1 MEQEKHN
8 QNKKNQFSDILSELR
23 ENNRELTYKEIQ
35 SFSDLS
41 EENLAQF
48 RQTWNLLSNK
58 RKEMF
63 FELLLV
69 EFMSNT
75 LMDFSEIALI
85 GLNDE
90 DPIIRRG
97 SLKLLMDNRKS
108 YFLDQLISISKQDPD
123 TEVRLD
129 AISTLGYFLMDM
141 ETAERGK
148 NKAKKV
154 LKALESLME
163 SPDKLTR
170 LRVMEALAYVD
181 HPAIIPL
188 VYASLT
194 SNIDTEIASGLRAV
208 QNSLNQRW
216 AANVIENL
224 DHPNPDVQYEAIKAV
239 GELQLKRARN
249 RILRLLAQFDQ
260 LDDDILDATIL
271 TASQLGGN
279 QVREMIEMIE
289 EVFEDEEDMVDLFEE
304 AKSNLEL
311 IDFQKQMAGN
321 PDLKDLFIEE
331 SDDESENIE
340 EDYIQILRERIENLP
355 EYEESEDKF
364 EEIEEENEEGEDEDE
379 SDYPNRHSHRHS
391 SFSDIDWSHFRIIED
406 LRKESED
413 LEDEDFSDLDEFE
426 EDED

>member
-1 MEQEKHN
+1 MKQEKNN
-8 QNKKNQFSDILSELR
+8 QNKKNKFSDILSELR

-108 YFLDQLISISKQDPD
+108 YFLDRLISISKQDPD

-129 AISTLGYFLMDM
+129 AISTLGYFLMDTDM
-141 ETAERGK
+141 AERGK
-148 NKAKKV
+148 NKAEKV
-154 LKALESLME
+154 LKTLESLME
-163 SPDKLTR
+163 SPDKMTR

-181 HPAIIPL
+181 HPSIIPL

-194 SNIDTEIASGLRAV
+194 SDIDTEIASGLRAV
-208 QNSLNQRW
+208 QNSLNRRW

-249 RILRLLAQFDQ
+249 RILSLLARFDQ

-279 QVREMIEMIE
+279 QVKEMIEMIE
-289 EVFEDEEDMVDLFEE
+289 EIFEDEEDMAELFEE

-311 IDFQKQMAGN
+311 VDFQKQMAGN
-321 PDLKDLFIEE
+321 PDLKDLFTEE
-331 SDDESENIE
+331 SDEESENVE

-355 EYEESEDKF
+355 ECEESEDKF
-364 EEIEEENEEGEDEDE
+364 EEIEEENEEEEDEDE

>member
-1 MEQEKHN
+1 MKQEKNN
-8 QNKKNQFSDILSELR
+8 QNKKNKFSDILSELR

-108 YFLDQLISISKQDPD
+108 YFLDRLISISKQDPD

-129 AISTLGYFLMDM
+129 AISTLGYFLMDTD
-141 ETAERGK
+141 TAERGK
-148 NKAKKV
+148 NKAEKV

-163 SPDKLTR
+163 STDKMTR

-181 HPAIIPL
+181 HPSIIPL

-194 SNIDTEIASGLRAV
+194 SDIDAEIASGLRAV
-208 QNSLNQRW
+208 QNSLNRRW

-249 RILRLLAQFDQ
+249 RILSLLARFDQ

-279 QVREMIEMIE
+279 QVKEMIEMIE
-289 EVFEDEEDMVDLFEE
+289 EIFEDEEDMAELFEE

-311 IDFQKQMAGN
+311 VDFQKQMAGN
-321 PDLKDLFIEE
+321 PDLKDLFTEE

-413 LEDEDFSDLDEFE
+413 LEYEDFSDLDEFE

>member
-1 MEQEKHN
+1 MKQEKNN
-8 QNKKNQFSDILSELR
+8 QNKKNKFSDILSELR

-108 YFLDQLISISKQDPD
+108 YFLDRLISISKQDPD

-129 AISTLGYFLMDM
+129 AISTLGYFLMDTD
-141 ETAERGK
+141 TAERGK
-148 NKAKKV
+148 NKAEKV

-163 SPDKLTR
+163 STDKMTR

-181 HPAIIPL
+181 HPSIIPL
-188 VYASLT
+188 VYDSLT
-194 SNIDTEIASGLRAV
+194 SDIDTEIASGLRAV
-208 QNSLNQRW
+208 QNSLNRRW

-249 RILRLLAQFDQ
+249 RILSLLARFDQ

-279 QVREMIEMIE
+279 QVKEMIEMIE
-289 EVFEDEEDMVDLFEE
+289 EIFEDEEDMAELFEE

-311 IDFQKQMAGN
+311 VDFQKQMAGN
-321 PDLKDLFIEE
+321 PDLKDLFTEE
-331 SDDESENIE
+331 SDEESENVE

-355 EYEESEDKF
+355 ECEESEDKF
-364 EEIEEENEEGEDEDE
+364 EEIEEENEEEEDEDE

>member
-1 MEQEKHN
+1 MKQEKNN
-8 QNKKNQFSDILSELR
+8 QNKKNKFSDILSELR

-108 YFLDQLISISKQDPD
+108 YFLDRLISISKQDPD

-129 AISTLGYFLMDM
+129 AISTLGYFLMDTD
-141 ETAERGK
+141 TAERGK
-148 NKAKKV
+148 NKAEKV
-154 LKALESLME
+154 LKTLESLME
-163 SPDKLTR
+163 SPDKMTR

-181 HPAIIPL
+181 HPSIIPL
-188 VYASLT
+188 GYASLT
-194 SNIDTEIASGLRAV
+194 SDIDAEIASGLRAV
-208 QNSLNQRW
+208 QNSLNRRW

-249 RILRLLAQFDQ
+249 RILSLLARFDQ

-279 QVREMIEMIE
+279 QVKEMIEMIE
-289 EVFEDEEDMVDLFEE
+289 EIFEDEEDMAELFEE

-311 IDFQKQMAGN
+311 VDFQKQMAGN
-321 PDLKDLFIEE
+321 PDLKDLFTEE
-331 SDDESENIE
+331 SDEESENVE

-355 EYEESEDKF
+355 ECEESEDKF
-364 EEIEEENEEGEDEDE
+364 EEIEEENEEEEDEDE

>member
-1 MEQEKHN
+1 MKQEKNN
-8 QNKKNQFSDILSELR
+8 QNKKNKFSDILSELR

-108 YFLDQLISISKQDPD
+108 YFLDRLISISKQDPD

-129 AISTLGYFLMDM
+129 AISTLGYFLMDTD
-141 ETAERGK
+141 TAERGK
-148 NKAKKV
+148 NKAEKV

-163 SPDKLTR
+163 STDKMTR

-181 HPAIIPL
+181 HPSIIPL

-194 SNIDTEIASGLRAV
+194 SDIDAEIASGLRAV
-208 QNSLNQRW
+208 QNSLNRRW

-249 RILRLLAQFDQ
+249 RILSLLARFDQ

-279 QVREMIEMIE
+279 QVKEMIEMIE
-289 EVFEDEEDMVDLFEE
+289 EIFEDEEDMAELFEE

-311 IDFQKQMAGN
+311 VDFQKQMAGN
-321 PDLKDLFIEE
+321 PDLKDLFTEE
-331 SDDESENIE
+331 SDEESENVE

-355 EYEESEDKF
+355 ECEESEDKF
-364 EEIEEENEEGEDEDE
+364 EEIEEENEEEEDEDE

>member
-1 MEQEKHN
+1 MKQEKHN

-260 LDDDILDATIL
+260 LDDDILDAAIL

-289 EVFEDEEDMVDLFEE
+289 EVFEDEEDMAELFEE

-311 IDFQKQMAGN
+311 VDFQKQMAGN
-321 PDLKDLFIEE
+321 PDLKDLFTEE

>member
-108 YFLDQLISISKQDPD
+108 YFLDQLISISNGDPD

-141 ETAERGK
+141 EMAERRN

-154 LKALESLME
+154 LKTLESLME

-311 IDFQKQMAGN
+311 VDFQKQMAGN
-321 PDLKDLFIEE
+321 PDLKDLFTEE

>member
-279 QVREMIEMIE
+279 QVKEMIEMIE
-289 EVFEDEEDMVDLFEE
+289 EVFEDEEDMAELFEE

-311 IDFQKQMAGN
+311 VDFQKQMAGN
-321 PDLKDLFIEE
+321 PDLKDLFTEE

-379 SDYPNRHSHRHS
+379 SDYQNRHSHRHS

>member
-181 HPAIIPL
+181 HTAIVPL

-279 QVREMIEMIE
+279 QVKEMIEMIE
-289 EVFEDEEDMVDLFEE
+289 EIFEDEEDMAELFEE

-311 IDFQKQMAGN
+311 VDFQKQMAGN
-321 PDLKDLFIEE
+321 PDLKDLFTEE

>member
-1 MEQEKHN
+1 MKQEKNN
-8 QNKKNQFSDILSELR
+8 QNKKNKFSDILSELR

-108 YFLDQLISISKQDPD
+108 YFLDRLISISKQDPD

-129 AISTLGYFLMDM
+129 AISTLGYFLMDTD
-141 ETAERGK
+141 TAERGK
-148 NKAKKV
+148 NKAEKV
-154 LKALESLME
+154 LKTLESLME
-163 SPDKLTR
+163 SPDKMTR

-181 HPAIIPL
+181 HPSIIPL

-194 SNIDTEIASGLRAV
+194 SDIDTEIASGLRAV
-208 QNSLNQRW
+208 QNSLNRRW

-249 RILRLLAQFDQ
+249 RILSLLARFDQ

-279 QVREMIEMIE
+279 QVKEMIEMIE
-289 EVFEDEEDMVDLFEE
+289 EIFEDEEDMAELFEE

-311 IDFQKQMAGN
+311 VDFQKQMAGN
-321 PDLKDLFIEE
+321 PDLKDLFTEE
-331 SDDESENIE
+331 SDEESENVE

-355 EYEESEDKF
+355 ECEESEDKF
-364 EEIEEENEEGEDEDE
+364 EEIEEENEEEEDEDE

>member
-1 MEQEKHN
+1 MKQEKNN
-8 QNKKNQFSDILSELR
+8 QNKKNKFSDILSELR

-108 YFLDQLISISKQDPD
+108 YFLDRLISISKQDPD

-129 AISTLGYFLMDM
+129 AISTLGYFLMDTD
-141 ETAERGK
+141 TAERGK
-148 NKAKKV
+148 NKAEKV
-154 LKALESLME
+154 LKTLESLME
-163 SPDKLTR
+163 SPDKMTR

-181 HPAIIPL
+181 HPSIIPL

-194 SNIDTEIASGLRAV
+194 SDIDAEIASGLRAV
-208 QNSLNQRW
+208 QNSLNRRW

-249 RILRLLAQFDQ
+249 RILSLLARFDQ

-279 QVREMIEMIE
+279 QVKEMIEMIE
-289 EVFEDEEDMVDLFEE
+289 EIFEDEEDMAELFEE

-311 IDFQKQMAGN
+311 VDFQKQMAGN
-321 PDLKDLFIEE
+321 PDLKDLFTEE
-331 SDDESENIE
+331 SDEESENVE

-355 EYEESEDKF
+355 ECEESEDKF
-364 EEIEEENEEGEDEDE
+364 EEIEEENEEEEDEDE

>member
-1 MEQEKHN
+1 MKQEKNN
-8 QNKKNQFSDILSELR
+8 QNKKNKFSDILSELR

-108 YFLDQLISISKQDPD
+108 YFLDRLISISKQDPD

-129 AISTLGYFLMDM
+129 AISTLGYFLMDTD
-141 ETAERGK
+141 TAERGK
-148 NKAKKV
+148 NKAEKV
-154 LKALESLME
+154 LKTLESLME
-163 SPDKLTR
+163 SPDKMTR

-181 HPAIIPL
+181 HPSIIPL

-194 SNIDTEIASGLRAV
+194 SDIDTEIASGLRAV
-208 QNSLNQRW
+208 QNSLNRRW

-239 GELQLKRARN
+239 GE
-249 RILRLLAQFDQ
+249 
-260 LDDDILDATIL
+260 
-271 TASQLGGN
+271 
-279 QVREMIEMIE
+279 
-289 EVFEDEEDMVDLFEE
+289 
-304 AKSNLEL
+304 
-311 IDFQKQMAGN
+311 
-321 PDLKDLFIEE
+321 
-331 SDDESENIE
+331 
-340 EDYIQILRERIENLP
+340 
-355 EYEESEDKF
+355 
-364 EEIEEENEEGEDEDE
+364 
-379 SDYPNRHSHRHS
+379 
-391 SFSDIDWSHFRIIED
+391 
-406 LRKESED
+406 
-413 LEDEDFSDLDEFE
+413 
-426 EDED
+426 

>member
-1 MEQEKHN
+1 MKQEKHN

-108 YFLDQLISISKQDPD
+108 YFLDRLISISKQDPD

-129 AISTLGYFLMDM
+129 AISTLGYFLMDTD
-141 ETAERGK
+141 TAERGK
-148 NKAKKV
+148 NKAEKV
-154 LKALESLME
+154 LKTLESLME
-163 SPDKLTR
+163 SPDKMTR

-181 HPAIIPL
+181 HPSIIPL

-194 SNIDTEIASGLRAV
+194 SDIDTEIASGLRAV
-208 QNSLNQRW
+208 QNSLNRRW

-249 RILRLLAQFDQ
+249 RILSLLARFDQ

-279 QVREMIEMIE
+279 QVKEMIEMIE
-289 EVFEDEEDMVDLFEE
+289 EIFEDEEDMAELFEE

-311 IDFQKQMAGN
+311 VDFQKQMAGN
-321 PDLKDLFIEE
+321 PDLKDLFTEE
-331 SDDESENIE
+331 SDEESENVE

-355 EYEESEDKF
+355 ECEESEDKF
-364 EEIEEENEEGEDEDE
+364 EEIEEENEEEEDEDE

>member
-1 MEQEKHN
+1 MKQEKQN
-8 QNKKNQFSDILSELR
+8 QNKKNKFSDILSELR

-41 EENLAQF
+41 EENLEQF
-48 RQTWNLLSNK
+48 RQTWNMLSNK

-108 YFLDQLISISKQDPD
+108 YFLDRLISISKQDPD

-129 AISTLGYFLMDM
+129 AISTLGYFLIDTD
-141 ETAERGK
+141 TAERGK
-148 NKAKKV
+148 NKAEKV

-170 LRVMEALAYVD
+170 LRVMEDLAYVD
-181 HPAIIPL
+181 HPSIIPL

-194 SNIDTEIASGLRAV
+194 SNNDTEIASGLRAV
-208 QNSLNQRW
+208 QNSLNRRW

-249 RILRLLAQFDQ
+249 RILSLLARFDQ

-279 QVREMIEMIE
+279 QVKEMIEMIE
-289 EVFEDEEDMVDLFEE
+289 EVFEDEEDMAELFEE

-311 IDFQKQMAGN
+311 VDFQKQMASK
-321 PDLKDLFIEE
+321 PDLKDLFTEE
-331 SDDESENIE
+331 ADAELENIE

-355 EYEESEDKF
+355 EREAAEDKF
-364 EEIEEENEEGEDEDE
+364 EEIEEENEEEDEDE

-391 SFSDIDWSHFRIIED
+391 SYSDIDWSHFRIIED

>member
-289 EVFEDEEDMVDLFEE
+289 EVFEDEEDMAELFEE

-311 IDFQKQMAGN
+311 VDFQEQMAGN
-321 PDLKDLFIEE
+321 PDLKDLFTEE

>member
-311 IDFQKQMAGN
+311 VDFQKQMAGN
-321 PDLKDLFIEE
+321 PDLKDLFTEE

>member
-154 LKALESLME
+154 LKTLESLME

-311 IDFQKQMAGN
+311 VDFQKQMAGN
-321 PDLKDLFIEE
+321 PDLKDLFTEE

>member
-260 LDDDILDATIL
+260 LDDDILDAAIL

-279 QVREMIEMIE
+279 QVKEMIEMIE

-311 IDFQKQMAGN
+311 VDFQKQMAGN
-321 PDLKDLFIEE
+321 PDLKDLFTEE

-355 EYEESEDKF
+355 EYEESDDKF

>member
-1 MEQEKHN
+1 MKQEKNN
-8 QNKKNQFSDILSELR
+8 QNKKNKFSDILSELR

-108 YFLDQLISISKQDPD
+108 YFLDRLISISKQDPD

-129 AISTLGYFLMDM
+129 AISTLGYFLMDTD
-141 ETAERGK
+141 TAERGK
-148 NKAKKV
+148 NKAEKV

-163 SPDKLTR
+163 SPDKMTR

-181 HPAIIPL
+181 HPSIIPL

-194 SNIDTEIASGLRAV
+194 SDIDTEIASGLRAV
-208 QNSLNQRW
+208 QNSLNRRW

-249 RILRLLAQFDQ
+249 RILSLLARFDQ

-279 QVREMIEMIE
+279 QVKEMIEMIE
-289 EVFEDEEDMVDLFEE
+289 EIFEDEEDMAELFEE

-311 IDFQKQMAGN
+311 VDFQKQMAGN
-321 PDLKDLFIEE
+321 PDLKDLFTEE
-331 SDDESENIE
+331 SDEESENVE

-355 EYEESEDKF
+355 ECEESEDKF
-364 EEIEEENEEGEDEDE
+364 EEIEEENEEEEDEDE

>member
-1 MEQEKHN
+1 MKQEKHN

-181 HPAIIPL
+181 HTAIVPL

-279 QVREMIEMIE
+279 QVKEMIEMIE
-289 EVFEDEEDMVDLFEE
+289 EIFEDEEDMAELFEE

-311 IDFQKQMAGN
+311 VDFQKQMAGN
-321 PDLKDLFIEE
+321 PDLKDLFTEE

>member
-1 MEQEKHN
+1 MKQEKHN

-141 ETAERGK
+141 EMAERRN

-154 LKALESLME
+154 LKTLESLME

-311 IDFQKQMAGN
+311 VDFQKQMAGN
-321 PDLKDLFIEE
+321 PDLKDLFTEE

>member
-1 MEQEKHN
+1 
-8 QNKKNQFSDILSELR
+8 
-23 ENNRELTYKEIQ
+23 
-35 SFSDLS
+35 
-41 EENLAQF
+41 
-48 RQTWNLLSNK
+48 
-58 RKEMF
+58 
-63 FELLLV
+63 
-69 EFMSNT
+69 
-75 LMDFSEIALI
+75 MDT
-85 GLNDE
+85 D
-90 DPIIRRG
+90 
-97 SLKLLMDNRKS
+97 
-108 YFLDQLISISKQDPD
+108 
-123 TEVRLD
+123 
-129 AISTLGYFLMDM
+129 
-141 ETAERGK
+141 TAERGK
-148 NKAKKV
+148 NKAEKV

-163 SPDKLTR
+163 SPDKMTR

-181 HPAIIPL
+181 HPSIIPL

-194 SNIDTEIASGLRAV
+194 SDIDTEIASGLRAV
-208 QNSLNQRW
+208 QNSLNRRW

-249 RILRLLAQFDQ
+249 RILSLLARFDQ

-279 QVREMIEMIE
+279 QVKEMIEMIE
-289 EVFEDEEDMVDLFEE
+289 EIFEDEEDMAELFEE

-311 IDFQKQMAGN
+311 VDFQKQMAGN
-321 PDLKDLFIEE
+321 PDLKDLFTEE
-331 SDDESENIE
+331 SDEESENVE

-355 EYEESEDKF
+355 ECEESEDKF
-364 EEIEEENEEGEDEDE
+364 EEIEEENEEEEDEDE

>member
-1 MEQEKHN
+1 MKQEKNN
-8 QNKKNQFSDILSELR
+8 QNKKNKFSDILSELR

-90 DPIIRRG
+90 DPNIRRG

-108 YFLDQLISISKQDPD
+108 YFLDRLISISKQDPD

-129 AISTLGYFLMDM
+129 AISTLGYFLMDTDM
-141 ETAERGK
+141 AERGK
-148 NKAKKV
+148 NKAEKV
-154 LKALESLME
+154 LKTLESLME
-163 SPDKLTR
+163 SPDKMTR

-181 HPAIIPL
+181 HPSIIPL

-194 SNIDTEIASGLRAV
+194 SDIDTEIASGLRAV
-208 QNSLNQRW
+208 QNSLNRRW

-249 RILRLLAQFDQ
+249 RILSLLARFDQ

-279 QVREMIEMIE
+279 QVKEMIEMIE
-289 EVFEDEEDMVDLFEE
+289 EIFEDEEDMAELFEE

-311 IDFQKQMAGN
+311 VDFQKQMAGN
-321 PDLKDLFIEE
+321 PDLKDLFTEE
-331 SDDESENIE
+331 LDEESENVE

-355 EYEESEDKF
+355 ECEESEDKF
-364 EEIEEENEEGEDEDE
+364 EEIEEENEEEEDEDE

>member
-1 MEQEKHN
+1 MKQEKNN
-8 QNKKNQFSDILSELR
+8 QNKKNKFSDILSELR
-23 ENNRELTYKEIQ
+23 ENNRELTYKEIR

-108 YFLDQLISISKQDPD
+108 YFLDRLISISKQDPD

-129 AISTLGYFLMDM
+129 AISTLGYFLMDTD
-141 ETAERGK
+141 TAERGK
-148 NKAKKV
+148 NKAEKV
-154 LKALESLME
+154 LKTLESLME
-163 SPDKLTR
+163 SPDKMTR

-181 HPAIIPL
+181 HPSIIPL

-194 SNIDTEIASGLRAV
+194 SDIDTEIASGLRAV
-208 QNSLNQRW
+208 QNSLNRRW

-249 RILRLLAQFDQ
+249 RILSLLARFDQ

-279 QVREMIEMIE
+279 QVKEMIEMIE
-289 EVFEDEEDMVDLFEE
+289 EIFEDEEDMAELFEE

-311 IDFQKQMAGN
+311 VDFQKQMAGN
-321 PDLKDLFIEE
+321 PDLKDLFTEE
-331 SDDESENIE
+331 SDEESENVE

-355 EYEESEDKF
+355 ECEESEDKF
-364 EEIEEENEEGEDEDE
+364 EEIEEENEEEEDEDE

>member
-311 IDFQKQMAGN
+311 VDFQKQMAGN
-321 PDLKDLFIEE
+321 PDLKDLFTEE

-355 EYEESEDKF
+355 EYEESDDKF

>member
-141 ETAERGK
+141 ETAERGN

-260 LDDDILDATIL
+260 LDDDILDAAIL

-289 EVFEDEEDMVDLFEE
+289 EVFEDEEDMAELFEE

-311 IDFQKQMAGN
+311 VDFQKQMAGN
-321 PDLKDLFIEE
+321 PDLKDLFTEE
-331 SDDESENIE
+331 SDEESENVE

-355 EYEESEDKF
+355 ECEESEDKF

>member
-1 MEQEKHN
+1 MKQEKNN
-8 QNKKNQFSDILSELR
+8 QNKKNKFSDILSELR

-63 FELLLV
+63 FELLLI

-108 YFLDQLISISKQDPD
+108 YFLDRLISISKQDPD

-129 AISTLGYFLMDM
+129 AISTLGYFLMDTD
-141 ETAERGK
+141 TAERGK
-148 NKAKKV
+148 NKAEKV
-154 LKALESLME
+154 LKTLESLME
-163 SPDKLTR
+163 SPDKMTR

-181 HPAIIPL
+181 HPSIIPL

-194 SNIDTEIASGLRAV
+194 SDIDTEIASGLRAV
-208 QNSLNQRW
+208 QNSLNRRW

-249 RILRLLAQFDQ
+249 RILSLLARFDQ

-279 QVREMIEMIE
+279 QVKEMIEMIE
-289 EVFEDEEDMVDLFEE
+289 EIFEDEEDMAELFEE

-311 IDFQKQMAGN
+311 VDFQKQMAGN
-321 PDLKDLFIEE
+321 PDLKDLFTEE
-331 SDDESENIE
+331 SDEESENVE

-355 EYEESEDKF
+355 ECEESEDKF
-364 EEIEEENEEGEDEDE
+364 EEIEEENEEEEDEDE

>member
-141 ETAERGK
+141 ETAERGN

-154 LKALESLME
+154 LKTLESLME

-311 IDFQKQMAGN
+311 VDFQKQMAGN
-321 PDLKDLFIEE
+321 PDLKDLFTEE

>member
-279 QVREMIEMIE
+279 QVKEMIEMIE
-289 EVFEDEEDMVDLFEE
+289 EIFEDEEDMAELFEE

-311 IDFQKQMAGN
+311 VDFQKQMAGN
-321 PDLKDLFIEE
+321 PDLKDLFTEE

-355 EYEESEDKF
+355 ECEESEDKF
-364 EEIEEENEEGEDEDE
+364 EEIEEENEEEEDEDE

-391 SFSDIDWSHFRIIED
+391 FPILIGVISNYRGLE
-406 LRKESED
+406 KESE
-413 LEDEDFSDLDEFE
+413 FGR
-426 EDED
+426 

>member
-1 MEQEKHN
+1 MKQEKNN
-8 QNKKNQFSDILSELR
+8 QNKKNKFSDILSELR

-108 YFLDQLISISKQDPD
+108 YFLDRLISISKQDPD

-129 AISTLGYFLMDM
+129 AISTLGYFLMDTD
-141 ETAERGK
+141 TAERGK
-148 NKAKKV
+148 NKAEKV

-163 SPDKLTR
+163 STDKMTR

-181 HPAIIPL
+181 HPSIIPL

-194 SNIDTEIASGLRAV
+194 SDIDTEIASGLRAV
-208 QNSLNQRW
+208 QNSLNRRW

-249 RILRLLAQFDQ
+249 RILSLLARFDQ

-279 QVREMIEMIE
+279 QVKEMIEMIE
-289 EVFEDEEDMVDLFEE
+289 EIFEDEEDMAELFEE

-311 IDFQKQMAGN
+311 VDFQKQMAGN
-321 PDLKDLFIEE
+321 PDLKDLFTEE
-331 SDDESENIE
+331 SDEESENVE

-355 EYEESEDKF
+355 ECEESEDKF
-364 EEIEEENEEGEDEDE
+364 EEIEEENEEEEDEDE

>member
-1 MEQEKHN
+1 MKQEKHN

-181 HPAIIPL
+181 HTAIVPL

-311 IDFQKQMAGN
+311 VDFQEQMAGN
-321 PDLKDLFIEE
+321 PDLKDLFTEE

>member
-311 IDFQKQMAGN
+311 VDFQEQMAGN

>member
-1 MEQEKHN
+1 MKQEKNN
-8 QNKKNQFSDILSELR
+8 QNKKNKFSDILSELR

-108 YFLDQLISISKQDPD
+108 YFLDRLISISKQDPD

-129 AISTLGYFLMDM
+129 AISTLGYFLMDTD
-141 ETAERGK
+141 TAERGK
-148 NKAKKV
+148 NKAEKV
-154 LKALESLME
+154 LKTLESLME
-163 SPDKLTR
+163 SPDKMTR

-181 HPAIIPL
+181 HPSIIPL

-194 SNIDTEIASGLRAV
+194 SDIDAEIASGLRAV
-208 QNSLNQRW
+208 QNSLNRRW

-249 RILRLLAQFDQ
+249 RILSLLARFDQ

-279 QVREMIEMIE
+279 QVKEMIEMIE
-289 EVFEDEEDMVDLFEE
+289 EIFEDEEDMAELFEE

-311 IDFQKQMAGN
+311 VDFQKQMAGN
-321 PDLKDLFIEE
+321 PDLKDLFTEE
-331 SDDESENIE
+331 SDEESENVE

-355 EYEESEDKF
+355 ECEESEDKF
-364 EEIEEENEEGEDEDE
+364 EEIEEENEEEEDEDE

-413 LEDEDFSDLDEFE
+413 LEYEDFSDLDEFE

>member
-1 MEQEKHN
+1 MKQEKNN
-8 QNKKNQFSDILSELR
+8 QNKKNKFSDILSELR

-108 YFLDQLISISKQDPD
+108 YFLDRLISISKQDPD

-129 AISTLGYFLMDM
+129 AISTLGYFLMDTDM
-141 ETAERGK
+141 AERGK
-148 NKAKKV
+148 NKAEKV
-154 LKALESLME
+154 LKTLESLME
-163 SPDKLTR
+163 SPDKMTR

-181 HPAIIPL
+181 HPSIIPL

-194 SNIDTEIASGLRAV
+194 SDIDTEIASGLRAV
-208 QNSLNQRW
+208 QNSLNRRW

-249 RILRLLAQFDQ
+249 RILSLLARFDQ

-279 QVREMIEMIE
+279 QVKEMIEMIE
-289 EVFEDEEDMVDLFEE
+289 EIFEDEEDMAELFEE

-311 IDFQKQMAGN
+311 VDFQKQMAGN
-321 PDLKDLFIEE
+321 PDLKDLFTEE
-331 SDDESENIE
+331 LDEESENVE

-355 EYEESEDKF
+355 ECEESEDKF
-364 EEIEEENEEGEDEDE
+364 EEIEEENEEEEDEDE

>member
-1 MEQEKHN
+1 MKQEKNN
-8 QNKKNQFSDILSELR
+8 QNKKNKFSDILSELR

-108 YFLDQLISISKQDPD
+108 YFLDRLISISKQDPD

-129 AISTLGYFLMDM
+129 AISTLGYFLMDTD
-141 ETAERGK
+141 TAERGK
-148 NKAKKV
+148 NKAEKV
-154 LKALESLME
+154 LKTLESLME
-163 SPDKLTR
+163 SPDKMTR

-181 HPAIIPL
+181 HPSIIPL

-194 SNIDTEIASGLRAV
+194 SDIDAEIASGLRAV
-208 QNSLNQRW
+208 QNSLNRRW

-279 QVREMIEMIE
+279 QVKEMIEMIE
-289 EVFEDEEDMVDLFEE
+289 EIFEDEEDMAELFEE

-311 IDFQKQMAGN
+311 VDFQKQMAGN
-321 PDLKDLFIEE
+321 PDLKDLFTEE
-331 SDDESENIE
+331 SDEESENVE

-355 EYEESEDKF
+355 ECEESEDKF
-364 EEIEEENEEGEDEDE
+364 EEIEEENEEEEDEDE

-413 LEDEDFSDLDEFE
+413 LEYEDFSDLDEFE

>member
-289 EVFEDEEDMVDLFEE
+289 EVFEDEEDMAELFEE

-311 IDFQKQMAGN
+311 VDFQKQMAGN
-321 PDLKDLFIEE
+321 PDLKDLFTEE

>member
-1 MEQEKHN
+1 MKQEKNN
-8 QNKKNQFSDILSELR
+8 QNKKNKFSDILSELR

-108 YFLDQLISISKQDPD
+108 YFLDRLISISKQDPD

-129 AISTLGYFLMDM
+129 AISTLGYFLMDTD
-141 ETAERGK
+141 TAERGK
-148 NKAKKV
+148 NKAEKV

-163 SPDKLTR
+163 SPDKMTR

-181 HPAIIPL
+181 HPSIIPL

-194 SNIDTEIASGLRAV
+194 SDIDAEIASGLRAV
-208 QNSLNQRW
+208 QNSLNRRW

-249 RILRLLAQFDQ
+249 RILSLLARFDQ

-279 QVREMIEMIE
+279 QVKEMIEMIE
-289 EVFEDEEDMVDLFEE
+289 EIFEDEEDMAELFEE

-311 IDFQKQMAGN
+311 VDFQKQMAGN
-321 PDLKDLFIEE
+321 PDLKDLFTEE
-331 SDDESENIE
+331 SDEESENVE

-355 EYEESEDKF
+355 ECEESEDKF
-364 EEIEEENEEGEDEDE
+364 EEIEEENEEEEDEDE

>member
-181 HPAIIPL
+181 HTAIVPL

-311 IDFQKQMAGN
+311 VDFQKQMAGN
-321 PDLKDLFIEE
+321 PDLKDLFTEE